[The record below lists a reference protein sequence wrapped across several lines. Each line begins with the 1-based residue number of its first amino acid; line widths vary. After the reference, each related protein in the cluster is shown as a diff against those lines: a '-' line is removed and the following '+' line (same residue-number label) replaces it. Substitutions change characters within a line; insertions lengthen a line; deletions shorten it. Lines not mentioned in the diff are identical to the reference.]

1 MLTPGGQTGSD
12 INIAQVVLVVD
23 TSVDS
28 DDGMGIVMMMDGD
41 AAILIKS
48 HIVPQ
53 TEIIFNRN
61 TFEHL
66 VPQTSDLYICQV
78 LLADNFCIFGS

>member
-1 MLTPGGQTGSD
+1 ML
-12 INIAQVVLVVD
+12 VVVVD
-23 TSVDS
+23 TSVDT

-53 TEIIFNRN
+53 TEIR
-61 TFEHL
+61 
-66 VPQTSDLYICQV
+66 VKSKS
-78 LLADNFCIFGS
+78 LLLQ